1 MDFILGLATLGLMT
15 TLVYGV
21 ILKIKKRA
29 AKKVF
34 ITSLVCLG
42 IMLISSFFVEETPK
56 TKKAEPANATIK
68 DEDDEKKKAKE
79 EKDPIEIDKDYYTK
93 NYQEK
98 VSTIMK
104 EYDKL
109 WNENWRPAMKV
120 IADTPEKFKDIKD
133 SMDKI
138 EEGYGELNVTVI
150 DLEVKGMGKEN
161 NEALSEYRENISKA
175 ISYRG
180 NAGRA
185 INQAIDGTAD
195 LNSRFEEAE
204 KSVELSDKYVIEAA
218 ISLTK
223 LENNL
228 GLIKEE

>member
-15 TLVYGV
+15 TLIYGV

-34 ITSLVCLG
+34 ITSLVCLSV
-42 IMLISSFFVEETPK
+42 MFISSFFVEETPK

-68 DEDDEKKKAKE
+68 EDDEKEKAKE
-79 EKDPIEIDKDYYTK
+79 EKDPVEIDKDYYTR

-98 VSTIMK
+98 VSNIMK

-109 WNENWRPAMKV
+109 WNENWRPAMEV
-120 IADTPEKFKDIKD
+120 IANTPEKFKDIKD

-150 DLEVKGMGKEN
+150 DLEVKGMSKEN
-161 NEALSEYRENISKA
+161 NKVLSEYRENISKA

-218 ISLTK
+218 ISLTT